1 MLQYLCSLLYIPW
14 LLTSLS
20 LSIRILAVQRPNYCF
35 FEVFVKIYLSAHTN
49 PPCRKLATN
58 RSVTTETSNCHMHNW
73 TKRLDLGKDEKVGAG
88 GKERD
93 GRENKIN
100 VHLVQ
105 TEGTGATRWCHHR
118 CKAGLQPHGAFSLLL
133 SVSVTHSCQ
142 STTVYQVQYRW

>member
-1 MLQYLCSLLYIPW
+1 MLQYLCSLFPW

-20 LSIRILAVQRPNYCF
+20 LPIRTLAVQRPNYCF
-35 FEVFVKIYLSAHTN
+35 FEVFVKIYLSTHPNTH
-49 PPCRKLATN
+49 LVE
-58 RSVTTETSNCHMHNW
+58 SSTTTRETSNCHMDNW
-73 TKRLDLGKDEKVGAG
+73 TKRLDRPGKRQKSGSWREGR
-88 GKERD
+88 E

-118 CKAGLQPHGAFSLLL
+118 CKAGLQPQAAFSPLL

-142 STTVYQVQYRW
+142 SNAVYQVQCRW